1 MEENRKIGVIH
12 ITLYN
17 FIAKLI
23 FSMFLF
29 FVSAYASRNLSTHHL
44 GLAQYITFTVN
55 LAWLIF
61 NFGGANTLQRYVA
74 VAFVKQQPKALKKYL
89 FFGVG
94 AAVVSI
100 LLATGALTTYTYLQ
114 PDAQKFP
121 GTIWL
126 LVFQFA
132 VGYLQVMAQSM
143 FRYRSIFYINLLVAV
158 IGSVFLVWN
167 IEAHKVNAYV
177 WMYILVSIIQ
187 VICYSIVVVRA
198 YLQFAQEAPARSTE
212 EIVSTKT
219 LLYTCLYFGVSAILA
234 AALWQRPELYLVK
247 KYLGFNK
254 VAEYSVALNIILLL
268 LEPIKMFGGAMQSYF
283 AGMAHLTDEIKSRF
297 FVFYKHYTWLA
308 IFSGVS
314 LWVEAE
320 PIVSFVYTS
329 KYASSA
335 GLVKVLLLGF
345 IPGVCAH
352 LMMHL
357 FVGLKRTRYLVIQDI
372 IVAALF
378 GSLLLFSFSYMT
390 IETVSTI
397 KAVSFMVSFAMAI
410 WYIQVRMKFPF
421 PLFEMIKSLGLSI
434 MLLGVFSLIPGN
446 HIGMILLRIMLAF
459 ALYFMLSIQLGLIEM
474 RILQNVMGEFKRILG
489 VDKR

>member
-1 MEENRKIGVIH
+1 
-12 ITLYN
+12 
-17 FIAKLI
+17 
-23 FSMFLF
+23 
-29 FVSAYASRNLSTHHL
+29 
-44 GLAQYITFTVN
+44 
-55 LAWLIF
+55 
-61 NFGGANTLQRYVA
+61 
-74 VAFVKQQPKALKKYL
+74 
-89 FFGVG
+89 
-94 AAVVSI
+94 
-100 LLATGALTTYTYLQ
+100 
-114 PDAQKFP
+114 
-121 GTIWL
+121 
-126 LVFQFA
+126 
-132 VGYLQVMAQSM
+132 
-143 FRYRSIFYINLLVAV
+143 
-158 IGSVFLVWN
+158 
-167 IEAHKVNAYV
+167 
-177 WMYILVSIIQ
+177 
-187 VICYSIVVVRA
+187 
-198 YLQFAQEAPARSTE
+198 
-212 EIVSTKT
+212 
-219 LLYTCLYFGVSAILA
+219 
-234 AALWQRPELYLVK
+234 VK

-268 LEPIKMFGGAMQSYF
+268 LEPIKMLGGAMQSYF

-397 KAVSFMVSFAMAI
+397 KAFSFMVSFAMAI